1 LSASDG
7 PVNEIVA
14 EAPAAIFLRLNVII
28 VVWPAVEAVS
38 AEQVV
43 ELITTPPA
51 DRLEV
56 PVSVQDKIVVPV
68 TVTWYPPSSSPPVSV
83 DVITIDGLTVDK

>member
-1 LSASDG
+1 MT
-7 PVNEIVA
+7 
-14 EAPAAIFLRLNVII
+14 
-28 VVWPAVEAVS
+28 VVWPAVEAVE
-38 AEQVV
+38 AAQVV
-43 ELITTPPA
+43 ELTTTPPA
-51 DRLEV
+51 DRVES